1 MYRYERH
8 EKILS
13 IVSENDFV
21 SVIDLIKGLDCS
33 MATLQR
39 DLTCLEAEKRIF
51 RTHGGVTAADNPLV
65 NNRRAL
71 YKTRQKI
78 CLAEKKAIG
87 REAQSLIEPG
97 DIVFITHGTTTSEI
111 AAQIAKNIPITVVTD
126 GLDIVARMED
136 HPKARVILTGGQ
148 VNYDMHYVASVA
160 DEHFLRS
167 LNYTK
172 VFMGAGGLSV
182 ETGVSFYEM
191 PYADYFRMIVRPEH
205 HLIVSVDHTK
215 VGRNAL
221 ARFVEMSRV
230 NTLVTDNKT
239 DSSFIAACRKRGV
252 KVVVAET

>member
-1 MYRYERH
+1 MFPYERH

-13 IVSENDFV
+13 ILSQSDFV
-21 SVIDLIKGLDCS
+21 SVIDLLKGLDCS

-39 DLTCLEAEKRIF
+39 DLTQLETEKRIF
-51 RTHGGVTAADNPLV
+51 RTHGGVTTADNPLV
-65 NNRRAL
+65 NSRRAL

-148 VNYDMHYVASVA
+148 VNYDMHYVVSVA

-172 VFMGAGGLSV
+172 VFIGAGGLSV
-182 ETGVSFYEM
+182 KNGVSFYEM
-191 PYADYFRMIVRPEH
+191 PYAEYFKMIVRPEH
-205 HLIVSVDHTK
+205 HLIVATDHTK

-221 ARFVEMSRV
+221 ARFAEMNRV
-230 NTLVTDNKT
+230 NTLVTDKKT
-239 DSSFIAACRKRGV
+239 NDAFIGACRKLGV
-252 KVVVAET
+252 NVLVASK